1 MLYAWLL
8 YFIFYIRGIKR
19 NSPHSTGQWRF
30 VGHLSLT
37 LSLCIKIIITW
48 NTNVRIV
55 NHCIAHKHSS
65 THCPCYHH
73 RHRRRP
79 PPPCYLLL
87 PLLSSFFL
95 CVCFCF
101 RPPSNIQHPNI
112 WPIKRLKNKCRRIAF
127 VHIKFATC
135 TRIPI
140 YLHTRVSICIQCF
153 RSISFPLFFSLSI
166 SSSSLW
172 TNARFHYNFSRR
184 CFKVRLDS
192 FVRSFVG
199 WFVRWVTLSFTHAKK
214 KMWSK
219 SQKRIKLIQSENT
232 CVLS

>member
-1 MLYAWLL
+1 MT
-8 YFIFYIRGIKR
+8 ICG
-19 NSPHSTGQWRF
+19 P
-30 VGHLSLT
+30 SLAH
-37 LSLCIKIIITW
+37 SLCIKIIITW

-65 THCPCYHH
+65 THCPCHHH

-153 RSISFPLFFSLSI
+153 RSISFPLFFSLS
-166 SSSSLW
+166 L
-172 TNARFHYNFSRR
+172 FHRHHCEQMRASITLFHVDVLKFVSI
-184 CFKVRLDS
+184 LS
-192 FVRSFVG
+192 FVRSLDGSFV
-199 WFVRWVTLSFTHAKK
+199 WVTLSFTHATK
-214 KMWSK
+214 KMWSE